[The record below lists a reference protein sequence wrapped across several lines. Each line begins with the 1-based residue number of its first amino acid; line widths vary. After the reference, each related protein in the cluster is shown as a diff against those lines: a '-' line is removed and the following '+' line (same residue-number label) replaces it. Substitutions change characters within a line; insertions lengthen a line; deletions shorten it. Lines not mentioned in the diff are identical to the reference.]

1 LKSILITGVSTGI
14 GYAAVKYFLEEGYLV
29 FGSVRKAA
37 DADRLQVDFDEG
49 FTPLLFDV
57 TDASAIKSS
66 VDIVREKLNGHNLTC
81 VVNNAG
87 IGVMGPLQH
96 LSVDEVKFQ
105 MAVNVYGPLR
115 VIQAFLPLLGA
126 ELPQKAPP
134 GKIINISS
142 VSGFFAAPFVGAY
155 AMSKYALEA
164 MTDALRR
171 ELTIYG
177 IDVLSI
183 QPGATATAMADK
195 GAKAPDPRFL
205 ATDYRPILEDWDKRM
220 AGSRKHALP
229 PVEIAKV
236 IHQCI
241 LSDIPPTRQIVAKK
255 KEMLEGFKKISD
267 RELDA
272 LLTKGFKEK
281 IENQRKPP
289 L

>member
-1 LKSILITGVSTGI
+1 MKSILITGVSTGI
-14 GYAAVKYFLEEGYLV
+14 GYAAIKYFIEEGYFV
-29 FGSVRKAA
+29 FGSVRTAA
-37 DADRLQVDFDEG
+37 DADRLQGDFDKG

-57 TDASAIKSS
+57 TDESAIKSS
-66 VDIVREKLNGHNLTC
+66 VDIVREKLDGHYLTC

-96 LSVDEVKFQ
+96 LNIDDIKVQ
-105 MAVNVYGPLR
+105 MDVNVYGPLR

-177 IDVLSI
+177 IDVMSI

-205 ATDYRPILEDWDKRM
+205 ETDYRPILEDWDKRM
-220 AGSRKHALP
+220 AGSRKNANP
-229 PVEIAKV
+229 PVEIVKV

-241 LSDIPPTRQIVAKK
+241 LNDKPPTRQVVAKK
-255 KEMLEGFKKISD
+255 KEMLEGFRD
-267 RELDA
+267 MNERLLDDI
-272 LLTKGFKEK
+272 LTNGFKEK
-281 IENQRKPP
+281 VVRS
-289 L
+289 